1 MKKAQSGMNAA
12 MLVAIL
18 AALIVIYII
27 FLPSDDR
34 LDLVG
39 ENDTLGT
46 SSSSDEEVLLE
57 DNEIIMEVMGDNEI
71 DHDLPSVNLYTS
83 TEASVIREENSVYV
97 KNGVFDKKDDMIN
110 FKLSDPDNTGDMLIS
125 FDAKKSKG
133 NLILIMNNYEIYNNE
148 ITKVNID
155 PIKVPK
161 DYLAKSNDLRVEVS
175 GVGIAFWS
183 TNEYL
188 LENFKVTAD
197 VTDTSTQEG
206 EISFIV
212 PSSESRNIEK
222 AEIRFVPECQPNKVG
237 LLDIL
242 INNHVIYSS
251 VPDCGIPRPLDFSPV
266 HIITGEN
273 KLVFR
278 TEKGRYLIDQIK
290 ITTEL
295 KETPSYTYFFEID
308 NDQLEDIEE
317 DRKKVNLTFYFV
329 DDKEDKE
336 AEIIINGRKTFMTLH
351 NDLEWSMNIDRF
363 VEEGSNSLKIIPEEK
378 LEIRKLEVR
387 LEEED

>member
-71 DHDLPSVNLYTS
+71 DHIVFF
-83 TEASVIREENSVYV
+83 I
-97 KNGVFDKKDDMIN
+97 KNTIFYIYRVFFSDYRCFCTCIQIDRRQVMIN